1 MTHVHE
7 TDATTPD
14 TAPSSPTRSLI
25 PMPTLPAAASLTAP
39 LALIRQSRE
48 TEEHSLV
55 KQPATQLFI
64 YAYKHNSG
72 NAPLGK
78 NFGDTRRLKLA
89 LQLFKGFLTREE
101 RAQLLAKP
109 KEEGDAKQEWQ
120 GSLERLAS
128 KLNMLAV
135 KRLVQAF
142 NDDNKQVPKKLAST
156 TVILNVS
163 SVETYFGKNNG
174 NGLDYK
180 DNKIDTVTAPDSLL
194 AFRVD
199 YEANLAAKRAAS
211 SAQLTTSAARP
222 PKRQATQPMGSVAS
236 QNPQQFVLTSS
247 DPCSYATCTEVANRA
262 CKFNGCRK
270 LVCERC
276 AWTISADN
284 DEHGYWC
291 NDHEK
296 GR

>member
-14 TAPSSPTRSLI
+14 TIPSSPTRALL
-25 PMPTLPAAASLTAP
+25 PMPTRPAAASVTAQ
-39 LALIRQSRE
+39 LALIRQSRV

-55 KQPATQLFI
+55 KQPASQLFI

-72 NAPLGK
+72 NAPSGK

-101 RAQLLAKP
+101 RARLLAKP

-120 GSLERLAS
+120 GFLERLAS
-128 KLNMLAV
+128 KLNRLAV

-142 NDDNKQVPKKLAST
+142 KDDKKQVPKKLDSA
-156 TVILNVS
+156 TVTLNVS
-163 SVETYFGKNNG
+163 SVETYFGKNND

-180 DNKIDTVTAPDSLL
+180 DNKIDTMTAPDSLL
-194 AFRVD
+194 AFRAD
-199 YEANLAAKRAAS
+199 YEAKLAAKRAAS
-211 SAQLTTSAARP
+211 SAQPTTSATRP

>member
-1 MTHVHE
+1 
-7 TDATTPD
+7 
-14 TAPSSPTRSLI
+14 
-25 PMPTLPAAASLTAP
+25 MPTLPAAASLTAP
-39 LALIRQSRE
+39 LALIRSSRE

-142 NDDNKQVPKKLAST
+142 NDDNKRVPKMLANT

-199 YEANLAAKRAAS
+199 YEAECGAAGAAQD
-211 SAQLTTSAARP
+211 APPRGPTQCAKAARDQSTRCWRTP
-222 PKRQATQPMGSVAS
+222 ETWRLATSEGSNQFEHRQRWEKLQSPCRWRWPRAKAS
-236 QNPQQFVLTSS
+236 IHGAPQCDERTVLPL
-247 DPCSYATCTEVANRA
+247 DAQ
-262 CKFNGCRK
+262 
-270 LVCERC
+270 
-276 AWTISADN
+276 
-284 DEHGYWC
+284 
-291 NDHEK
+291 
-296 GR
+296 